1 MAVRNE
7 SVEVEKSIIAFA
19 PTGQAIA
26 CLGGSVAL
34 TCTDIYANLGG
45 NWTGCIASQLGQDG
59 NFSSNPLFCDAT
71 SRDFTIRATSPCAPG
86 NSPPGCG
93 LIGALPAACGITD
106 VADSPPVIDQRLTV
120 IPNPVRGTARFEL
133 GSLTQ
138 GAALNVFDS
147 QGRLVEE
154 IQEQDGN
161 WTWTPDPSF
170 PAGVYFARSEAGPV
184 EATVKF
190 LYLR

>member
-1 MAVRNE
+1 
-7 SVEVEKSIIAFA
+7 
-19 PTGQAIA
+19 
-26 CLGGSVAL
+26 
-34 TCTDIYANLGG
+34 
-45 NWTGCIASQLGQDG
+45 
-59 NFSSNPLFCDAT
+59 
-71 SRDFTIRATSPCAPG
+71 
-86 NSPPGCG
+86 
-93 LIGALPAACGITD
+93 
-106 VADSPPVIDQRLTV
+106 V